1 LIHLSFDQTDSRM
14 QGGMII
20 ATSRWSN
27 TNHTSSI
34 EDNCLTPAQGELAP
48 PASRRR
54 FQIVRRVKSS
64 PVVATGISRVA
75 SEGEEIDGIVAR
87 IYLAAVSIETPRHR
101 LKWQSL
107 GG

>member
-34 EDNCLTPAQGELAP
+34 EDNCPTPAQ
-48 PASRRR
+48 
-54 FQIVRRVKSS
+54 SS
-64 PVVATGISRVA
+64 PVVATGISTVA
-75 SEGEEIDGIVAR
+75 SEGKEIDGIVAR
-87 IYLAAVSIETPRHR
+87 IYVAAVSIETPRHR
-101 LKWQSL
+101 LEWQSL